1 MALTDKLHENRV
13 KVPPS
18 SSRPPWLR
26 LILPDVEESKAKQEV
41 RRFPITE
48 ADSQVGVFQT
58 TVVPSLDLKT
68 FLDVK
73 T

>member
-1 MALTDKLHENRV
+1 MALTDKLHEHRV
-13 KVPPS
+13 KVPSS

-26 LILPDVEESKAKQEV
+26 LILPDVEESRAKQEV
-41 RRFPITE
+41 CLSSIAE
-48 ADSQVGVFQT
+48 ADSQVSFFQT
-58 TVVPSLDLKT
+58 TVVPSLDLKM